1 MWTVVIPETIYTNM
15 RRLLFDSTQLENG
28 CFMLARHFYAKNV
41 SSLLVTDMIRPDSN
55 SWLARTQDSL
65 VPNASFISSCVVKA
79 DDSTSSL
86 IFVHSHTGHAH
97 PASFSPI
104 DIESNARLFENLS
117 PILPNRPLGSLVFA
131 KRGASGQVYEGG
143 IVEVSSIKIVG
154 RRLDWV
160 PIAGNGVQNIR
171 DDDVVYDR
179 QIRALGRV
187 AHDKMKRMTVAIVG
201 AGGTGSSVAVQLGK
215 MGVGRLLLIDMDTID
230 TTNLPR
236 VYGSCVDDIG
246 RSKVDVLRSHIRS
259 FSTSKVD
266 AICGS
271 VEDEVVQQALLESDV
286 MFSCTDNLTSRSIA
300 NEISGRYYIPLIDV
314 GCRVRLNGNGSIH
327 QAAAKAQLVTVDGPC
342 LWCTDTLDG
351 VTILHESLTSDE
363 KQRLAAEGYYE
374 GLEKQPSIV
383 PLTTMAATMAA
394 TKFLGL
400 LGAFNGDA
408 GTRIQ
413 ADIGTG
419 IMVDDSPCFRPSCIC
434 RAERGHPHVRG
445 DPHV

>member
-1 MWTVVIPETIYTNM
+1 
-15 RRLLFDSTQLENG
+15 
-28 CFMLARHFYAKNV
+28 
-41 SSLLVTDMIRPDSN
+41 MIAPDDD
-55 SWLARTQDSL
+55 SWLARTQSSL
-65 VPNASFISSCVVKA
+65 VPNASFINNCVVKA
-79 DDSTSSL
+79 DDSLSSL
-86 IFVHSHTGHAH
+86 IFVHSHTGNAD

-117 PILPNRPLGSLVFA
+117 AILPNRPLGSLVFG

-143 IVEVSSIKIVG
+143 IVEVGRIKIVG

-160 PIAGNGVQNIR
+160 PLAGNGVPSIH
-171 DDDVVYDR
+171 DDDAVYDR

-187 AHDKMKRMTVAIVG
+187 AHDKMRRMTVAIVG
-201 AGGTGSSVAVQLGK
+201 AGGTGSSVAVQLGR

-236 VYGSCVDDIG
+236 VYGSCAGDIG

-259 FSTSKVD
+259 FSRSTVD
-266 AICGS
+266 TICGS

-314 GCRVRLNGNGSIH
+314 GCRVRLDDNGSIH

-342 LWCTDTLDG
+342 LWCTDALDG
-351 VTILHESLTSDE
+351 VAILHESFTHDE
-363 KQRLAAEGYYE
+363 KQRLAAEGYYD

-400 LGAFNGDA
+400 LGVFNGGA
-408 GTRIQ
+408 GTRMQ
-413 ADIGTG
+413 AELGTG
-419 IMVDDSPCFRPSCIC
+419 IMVDDSPDFRPRCIC
-434 RAERGHPHVRG
+434 RTERGRPLIRG
-445 DPHV
+445 DPRA